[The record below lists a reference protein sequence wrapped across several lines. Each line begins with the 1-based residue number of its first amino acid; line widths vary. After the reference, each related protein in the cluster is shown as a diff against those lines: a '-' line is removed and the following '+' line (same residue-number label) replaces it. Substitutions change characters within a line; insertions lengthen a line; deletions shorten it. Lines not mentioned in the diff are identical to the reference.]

1 MTKGSVRDEWG
12 RVSSVV
18 GFFYLF
24 KLSLIKLSL

>member
-12 RVSSVV
+12 WSSSVLV
-18 GFFYLF
+18 FYLF